1 MRKFVLV
8 LVVAVTFAF
17 AKPASA
23 CLPAPFG
30 PEGAFVER
38 TGESR
43 AFIAWDGLTETLV
56 IDPQLRGTASEF
68 GLALAFPGRPE
79 VREAPKEVFSELE
92 EHTRPRERPRP
103 PTRGEGASP
112 PGAGFVEALP
122 PVEVLEVKEVAE
134 FTVSI
139 LTATDAQA
147 LVGWLREHGYTFT
160 DQDVENFNFYVRR
173 GGAYFAALKINPQ
186 RAGDIGEGYGLSPI
200 EFSFPNLIKP
210 VLPLR
215 LARDD
220 DPKQDLT
227 LYTLGEKP
235 LVVYGAQLLYN
246 QQVTNADAAPASL
259 ARYDPAGKWLSR
271 TTFTVDPSRIAED
284 LTLASW
290 WRDPQPIHVY
300 EDEVPQAISPGLRQI
315 EAGIAVPPTD
325 AGVLDVTAEESDIDW
340 EEAGAGIGF
349 GLVFFIYLAFALRSL
364 AKRHGVGRRWR
375 AWLPFAQW
383 ALLIEIAGKHR
394 AWFWFIMKP
403 TVLLLILAIMNA
415 VSLPKW
421 VGVVWGIVTG
431 LSFFVWQIM
440 LVLAIAAIA
449 QRQGRR
455 WPVLL
460 GLITAFVQP
469 IGAIIL
475 GVLAW
480 GKVPTVAATP
490 STR

>member
-1 MRKFVLV
+1 MRKFVAV
-8 LVVAVTFAF
+8 LFPVIALAL
-17 AKPASA
+17 ARPAHA

-30 PEGAFVER
+30 PEGAVIER
-38 TGESR
+38 MGESR
-43 AFIAWDGLTETLV
+43 AFIAWDGRTEWLV

-79 VREAPKEVFSELE
+79 VREAPKEIFMELAD
-92 EHTRPRERPRP
+92 HTRPLERPRLSDLA
-103 PTRGEGASP
+103 GATPSD
-112 PGAGFVEALP
+112 AGPEAGR
-122 PVEVLEVKEVAE
+122 PVEVLEVKDVAE

-147 LVGWLREHGYTFT
+147 LVGWLREHGYAFT
-160 DQDVENFNFYVRR
+160 AADVENFDYYVRR
-173 GGAYFAALKINPQ
+173 GGSYFAALKINPQ

-215 LARDD
+215 LARDE
-220 DPKQDLT
+220 DPKQELT

-235 LVVYGAQLLYN
+235 LVVYGAQILYN
-246 QQVTNADAAPASL
+246 QVITNADAAPESL
-259 ARYDPAGKWLSR
+259 GRYAPTGKWLSR
-271 TTFTVDPSRIAED
+271 TTFTVDPPRIAKD

-300 EDEVPQAISPGLRQI
+300 EDEVPQAISPDLRQA
-315 EAGIAVPPTD
+315 EAGMVAPSTD

-340 EEAGAGIGF
+340 EGAGAGIGF
-349 GLVFFIYLAFALRSL
+349 GLVFFFYLAFALRSL

-394 AWFWFIMKP
+394 AWFWFILKP
-403 TVLLLILAIMNA
+403 TVLILILAVINTA
-415 VSLPKW
+415 ELPKW
-421 VGVVWGIVTG
+421 VGIVWGIVTG
-431 LSFFVWQIM
+431 LAFFVWQIM

-449 QRQGRR
+449 KRQGRR
-455 WPVLL
+455 WPILL
-460 GLITAFVQP
+460 GLVTAFAQP
-469 IGAIIL
+469 VGAIIL

-480 GKVPTVAATP
+480 GKVGSPPISARMV
-490 STR
+490 R

>member
-1 MRKFVLV
+1 MRKLTLV
-8 LVVAVTFAF
+8 LAIAVAFAF
-17 AKPASA
+17 AKPAAA

-30 PEGAFVER
+30 PEGAVIER

-43 AFIAWDGLTETLV
+43 AFIAWDGRTEWLV

-79 VREAPKEVFSELE
+79 VREAPKEIFTELA

-103 PTRGEGASP
+103 PNFAGATP
-112 PGAGFVEALP
+112 LDAGPEAAR
-122 PVEVLEVKEVAE
+122 PVEVLEVKDVAE

-147 LVGWLREHGYTFT
+147 LVGWLREHGYTFSAA
-160 DQDVENFNFYVRR
+160 DVENFDYYVRR
-173 GGAYFAALKINPQ
+173 GGSYFAALKINPQ
-186 RAGDIGEGYGLSPI
+186 RAGDIGEGYGLSSI

-210 VLPLR
+210 VLPFR
-215 LARDD
+215 LARDE
-220 DPKQDLT
+220 DPKQELT

-235 LVVYGAQLLYN
+235 LIVYGAQILYN
-246 QQVTNADAAPASL
+246 QVITNADVAPESL
-259 ARYDPAGKWLSR
+259 GRYAPTGKWLSR
-271 TTFTVDPSRIAED
+271 TTFTVDPPRIAED
-284 LTLASW
+284 LSLASW
-290 WRDPQPIHVY
+290 WRNPQPIHVY
-300 EDEVPQAISPGLRQI
+300 EDEVPEAISPDLRQL
-315 EAGIAVPPTD
+315 EAGIAAPPTD
-325 AGVLDVTAEESDIDW
+325 AGVLNVTAEESDINW

-403 TVLLLILAIMNA
+403 TVLLLVLAVINTA
-415 VSLPKW
+415 ELPKW
-421 VGVVWGIVTG
+421 VGIVWAVVTA

-449 QRQGRR
+449 RRQERR
-455 WPVLL
+455 WPYLL
-460 GLITAFVQP
+460 GIVTAFVQP

-480 GKVPTVAATP
+480 GKVGSPPVSA
-490 STR
+490 RMVR

>member
-1 MRKFVLV
+1 MRKLALV
-8 LVVAVTFAF
+8 LAGAVMFAL

-30 PEGAFVER
+30 PEGAVVER

-56 IDPQLRGTASEF
+56 IDPQLKGTASEF

-79 VREAPKEVFSELE
+79 VREAPKELFSELE
-92 EHTRPRERPRP
+92 EHTRPRERPSTP
-103 PTRGEGASP
+103 DLAGAAPSD
-112 PGAGFVEALP
+112 AGPEAGR

-147 LVGWLREHGYTFT
+147 LVGWLREHGYAFT
-160 DQDVENFNFYVRR
+160 DQDVENFDYYVQR

-210 VLPLR
+210 VLPFR
-215 LARDD
+215 LARDE
-220 DPKQDLT
+220 DPKQELT

-235 LVVYGAQLLYN
+235 LVVYGAQILYN
-246 QQVTNADAAPASL
+246 QMITSVDAALASL
-259 ARYDPAGKWLSR
+259 ARYEPAGKWLAR
-271 TTFTVDPSRIAED
+271 AVFTVEPSRIEED

-300 EDEVPQAISPGLRQI
+300 EDEVPQAISPDLRQL
-315 EAGIAVPPTD
+315 EAGIAAPPTD

-349 GLVFFIYLAFALRSL
+349 GLVLFFYLAFALRSL

-403 TVLLLILAIMNA
+403 TVLLLILAIINT
-415 VSLPKW
+415 VEFPKW
-421 VGVVWGIVTG
+421 VGIAWGIVTA
-431 LSFFVWQIM
+431 LAFFVWQVM

-449 QRQGRR
+449 RRQERR
-455 WPVLL
+455 WPYLL
-460 GLITAFVQP
+460 GIVTAFVQP

-480 GKVPTVAATP
+480 GKVGSPPASARMV
-490 STR
+490 R